1 MREPLL
7 GEFVDVAGLAE
18 RDGGALPG
26 YLDVE
31 KVRDLALILHFPA
44 SCELARE
51 GGVYSESAPSW
62 R

>member
-7 GEFVDVAGLAE
+7 GAELDVAGLAE
-18 RDGGALPG
+18 RDRGALPG

-31 KVRDLALILHFPA
+31 QVRDLALILYFPA

-51 GGVYSESAPSW
+51 GGV
-62 R
+62 

>member
-7 GEFVDVAGLAE
+7 GAELDVAGLAE
-18 RDGGALPG
+18 RDRGALPG

-31 KVRDLALILHFPA
+31 QVRALASSSTSQRRVSSRVKEA
-44 SCELARE
+44 
-51 GGVYSESAPSW
+51 YSESAPSW